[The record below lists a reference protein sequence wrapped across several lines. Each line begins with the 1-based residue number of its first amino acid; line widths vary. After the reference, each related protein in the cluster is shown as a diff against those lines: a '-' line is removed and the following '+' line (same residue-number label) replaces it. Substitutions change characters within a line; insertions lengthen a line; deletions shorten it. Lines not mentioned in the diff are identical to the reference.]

1 MTDPNAIFAHA
12 FAQAFALITAW
23 DAELMAIVGLSLQ
36 VTLSAVAIA
45 CVIAIPLGALLAVS
59 RFPGRWM
66 VDVFVNAM
74 MGLPPVVIGLTLY
87 LLFSAIGP
95 FGVLDL
101 LYTPTLMIIAQIILV
116 APIIA
121 ALSRQVIGDLY
132 SEYRETLMS
141 MGASRWQ
148 TMVTLIIDARFS
160 LLTAA
165 VAGLGRALAEVG
177 AVMIVGGNINHL
189 TRVMTTSIALETAR
203 GAFAMALALGIILLS
218 LTIAINGCLMA
229 IRSLSSRYADA

>member
-23 DAELMAIVGLSLQ
+23 DAGLMAIVGLSLQ